1 MYKQCPR
8 CGGTRVQ
15 LSMERSKHGC
25 FWFIVFGIWFIVWRI
40 VKYCIGFAV
49 LICFD
54 WYMALIA
61 KLLHKGYVWRCKSW
75 FSGRKQLYYC
85 HTCGYNFRE

>member
-1 MYKQCPR
+1 MSALR
-8 CGGTRVQ
+8 RDA
-15 LSMERSKHGC
+15 RAAKHGTKQARL
-25 FWFIVFGIWFIVWRI
+25 FLVHRVRNLVFVWRI

-61 KLLHKGYVWRCKSW
+61 KLLHKGYVWRCKSC